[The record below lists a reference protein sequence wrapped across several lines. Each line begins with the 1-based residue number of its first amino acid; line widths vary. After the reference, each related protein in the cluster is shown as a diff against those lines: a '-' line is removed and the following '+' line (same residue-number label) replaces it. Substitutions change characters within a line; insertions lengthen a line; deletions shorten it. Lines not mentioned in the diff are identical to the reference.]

1 MQLRDHDAVVGKN
14 DLFRVNPRL
23 LTVEPGFNL
32 RDLDTPTAREKLDA
46 LKESIRAVGVLSPVT
61 IRIDGET
68 IYLTDG
74 HRRHKAVMELIGEGV
89 EIDTVPAVAEP
100 KAVNEA
106 ERVAR
111 IIDFGSGEPLTALEK
126 AEGIRR
132 LMGYGWDRTKI
143 AGRLGVTTQTVA
155 TWEEMLALPEAVK
168 EAVREEAVS
177 VTTARQVVRE
187 QGPTRATETIAAARE
202 TARSTGR
209 TKVMPRTLA
218 PTRRTQAPNRNVV
231 DVLVATLRDIA
242 VSGDGARDRREAR
255 LCLKYQGFACP
266 PEVEPVPDS
275 EMEPA

>member
-32 RDLDTPTAREKLDA
+32 RDLETPSAREKLDT

-74 HRRHKAVMELIGEGV
+74 HRRHKAVMELIDEGA

-111 IIDFGSGEPLTALEK
+111 IIDFGSGKPLTALEK

-143 AGRLGVTTQTVA
+143 AQRLGVSTQTVA

-168 EAVREEAVS
+168 DAVREEVVS
-177 VTTARQVVRE
+177 VTAARQVVRE

-202 TARSTGR
+202 TARSAGR
-209 TKVMPRTLA
+209 TKVMPRALG
-218 PTRRTQAPNRNVV
+218 PTRKPQPINRNLI
-231 DVLVATLRDIA
+231 DVLVEALREIA
-242 VSGDGARDRREAR
+242 VRGDGPQDRRSAR
-255 LCLKYQGFACP
+255 LCLKYQGIDCQ
-266 PEVEPVPDS
+266 PEEEPLPDTEIEPV
-275 EMEPA
+275 